1 MHSGRIVEHAGRG
14 DMFEVAVPKACQT
27 ARSIATGMPN
37 KYCAWGV
44 LKELASSSDF
54 DRATRS

>member
-1 MHSGRIVEHAGRG
+1 
-14 DMFEVAVPKACQT
+14 MFEVAVPKACQT